1 MKILTVGL
9 TGLLLASFVLG
20 IGALM
25 GAGVAWLYNV
35 ALAEPFGWPALTW
48 WQGWAVLF
56 LTGLLFRGTRG
67 RGAR

>member
-25 GAGVAWLYNV
+25 GALVAWCYNV
-35 ALAEPFGWPALTW
+35 ALALRAIEAWIREGGAL
-48 WQGWAVLF
+48 
-56 LTGLLFRGTRG
+56 
-67 RGAR
+67 

>member
-1 MKILTVGL
+1 MKALTVGL
-9 TGLLLASFVLG
+9 TGLLLAVFVLG

-25 GAGVAWLYNV
+25 GALVAWCYNV
-35 ALAEPFGWPALTW
+35 ALAEPVGWPALAW
-48 WQGWAVLF
+48 WQGWAVLI